1 MSKKSSPI
9 PGLSFSWKRALGITQ
24 MRQRIA
30 RETGV
35 PTSEGWRGTEDWE
48 HYSEGSVQE
57 ILNQCGIL
65 LILTLEQDLWR
76 IIFKIT
82 KIIMLNV

>member
-1 MSKKSSPI
+1 
-9 PGLSFSWKRALGITQ
+9 L
-24 MRQRIA
+24 
-30 RETGV
+30 
-35 PTSEGWRGTEDWE
+35 
-48 HYSEGSVQE
+48 VQTFQ

-65 LILTLEQDLWR
+65 LILNLEQDLWH